1 MRKDILFSLPSPYRD
16 TMRVTGYRFGK
27 GEKACAIVGAMRG
40 NEVQQ
45 LYVCSRLV
53 SMLREIEQEGGIV
66 EGKSLLV
73 IPTINNFSMNL
84 GKRF

>member
-1 MRKDILFSLPSPYRD
+1 MKKDILFSLPSPYRD

-27 GEKACAIVGAMRG
+27 GERSCAIIGAMRG

-53 SMLREIEQEGGIV
+53 AMLREVEQEGG
-66 EGKSLLV
+66 LV
-73 IPTINNFSMNL
+73 PGRSVLSSPRSTTSP
-84 GKRF
+84 